1 MVLKEATMNEH
12 ITGIFGRDP
21 SLRAGDADRE
31 ATAERLRQSHGEG
44 RLDVQEFQERID
56 RCYQA
61 KTVGEL
67 EQLVTDLP
75 RERPRER
82 RFHLQRLPLVPLVA
96 VLFGTAVLAAA
107 VWHHGGHVAWV
118 LLPLF
123 FLLRFLLWP
132 YRPWRRRGF
141 VFRDDETARL

>member
-1 MVLKEATMNEH
+1 MNDH
-12 ITGIFGRDP
+12 ITSIFGRDP
-21 SLRAGDADRE
+21 SLRAGDAERE

-67 EQLVTDLP
+67 EQLVSDLP

-82 RFHLQRLPLVPLVA
+82 PFQIQRLRMVPLVA

-107 VWHHGGHVAWV
+107 VWHHGAPGLWV

-132 YRPWRRRGF
+132 YRPWHRRGF

>member
-1 MVLKEATMNEH
+1 MNEH

-31 ATAERLRQSHGEG
+31 ATAERLRQSRGEG

-56 RCYQA
+56 RCYKT

-67 EQLVTDLP
+67 EQLVIDLP
-75 RERPRER
+75 RERPRQR
-82 RFHLQRLPLVPLVA
+82 PLRLQRLPIVPLPA
-96 VLFGTAVLAAA
+96 VLSGTAVLAAA
-107 VWHHGGHVAWV
+107 VWHHGAHGAWV

-141 VFRDDETARL
+141 VLRDDDTARL

>member
-1 MVLKEATMNEH
+1 MNEH

-31 ATAERLRQSHGEG
+31 ATAERLRQSRGEG

-56 RCYQA
+56 RCYKT

-67 EQLVTDLP
+67 EQLVSDLP
-75 RERPRER
+75 RERPRQR
-82 RFHLQRLPLVPLVA
+82 PLRLQRLPIVPLLA

-107 VWHHGGHVAWV
+107 VWHHGAHGAWV

-141 VFRDDETARL
+141 VLRDDDTARL

>member
-1 MVLKEATMNEH
+1 MNEH

-21 SLRAGDADRE
+21 SLRASDADRE
-31 ATAERLRQSHGEG
+31 ATAERLRTSHSEG
-44 RLDVQEFQERID
+44 RLDVRELQERLG
-56 RCYQA
+56 RCLEA

-67 EQLVTDLP
+67 EQLVSDLP

-82 RFHLQRLPLVPLVA
+82 PFHLQRLRPLPLLA
-96 VLFGTAVLAAA
+96 VLIGALVIAGA
-107 VWHHGGHVAWV
+107 VWRHGAPGIGL

-123 FLLRFLLWP
+123 FLMRFLLFP

-141 VFRDDETARL
+141 VFRDNETARL